1 MTDSQQTA
9 LVTPE
14 TASMILIVA
23 GIIWGVTNSALD
35 FKVAKK
41 MEPKKGE
48 SLILHLLK
56 NWKFL
61 VIFTLNQIGSVLF
74 AVFIQ
79 SVEMAK
85 GSTIANGI
93 SLLVSYV
100 IELYYGMVK
109 LSKKGVLGIILILS
123 GLYLL
128 AF

>member
-1 MTDSQQTA
+1 
-9 LVTPE
+9 
-14 TASMILIVA
+14 MILIVA

>member
-1 MTDSQQTA
+1 MGEGAIS
-9 LVTPE
+9 PE
-14 TASMILIVA
+14 LASIGLIVA

-61 VIFTLNQIGSVLF
+61 IIFGFNQIGSVMY
-74 AVFIQ
+74 VFFIWY
-79 SVEMAK
+79 VEMAK

-93 SLLVSYV
+93 SLLVSYL

-109 LSKKGVLGIILILS
+109 ISVKGVIGIIMIIG

>member
-1 MTDSQQTA
+1 MT
-9 LVTPE
+9 E
-14 TASMILIVA
+14 TFASVALIVA

-61 VIFTLNQIGSVLF
+61 IIFGLNQIGSVMF
-74 AVFIQ
+74 VYFIRY
-79 SVEMAK
+79 VEMAK

-93 SLLVSYV
+93 SLLVSYL

-109 LSKKGVLGIILILS
+109 VSFKGVVGILLIIG

>member
-1 MTDSQQTA
+1 MSSESFIITA
-9 LVTPE
+9 E
-14 TASMILIVA
+14 IASCALIIA

-48 SLILHLLK
+48 SLIWHLLK

-61 VIFTLNQIGSVLF
+61 IIFGLNQIGSIMFV
-74 AVFIQ
+74 VFIRY
-79 SVEMAK
+79 VEMAK

-93 SLLVSYV
+93 SLLVSYL

-109 LSKKGVLGIILILS
+109 ISKKGLIGIMLILG

>member
-1 MTDSQQTA
+1 MGTFDA
-9 LVTPE
+9 ITPLF
-14 TASMILIVA
+14 ASVALIVA
-23 GIIWGVTNSALD
+23 GVIWGVTNSALD
-35 FKVAKK
+35 FKIAKK

-61 VIFTLNQIGSVLF
+61 VIFGLNQIGSVMF
-74 AVFIQ
+74 VFFIRF
-79 SVEMAK
+79 VEMAK

-93 SLLVSYV
+93 SLLVSYL

-109 LSKKGVLGIILILS
+109 VSFKGVVGILLILG

>member
-1 MTDSQQTA
+1 MVCEITEIWASLA
-9 LVTPE
+9 L
-14 TASMILIVA
+14 ILTGV
-23 GIIWGVTNSALD
+23 IWGTTNSALD

-48 SLILHLLK
+48 SLILHLLR

-61 VIFTLNQIGSVLF
+61 VIFGLNQIGSLMFVY
-74 AVFIQ
+74 FIRC
-79 SVEMAK
+79 VEMAK

-109 LSKKGVLGIILILS
+109 VSWKGLVGICLILG
-123 GLYLL
+123 GLYFL